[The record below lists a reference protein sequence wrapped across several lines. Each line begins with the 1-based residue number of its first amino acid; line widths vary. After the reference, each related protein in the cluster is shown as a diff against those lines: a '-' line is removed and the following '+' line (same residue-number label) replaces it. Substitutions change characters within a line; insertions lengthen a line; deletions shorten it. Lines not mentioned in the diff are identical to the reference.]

1 MSEYGHFRV
10 YLDPLGRIYLPDGSY
25 RHEIELVLT
34 GDPDRDPPSLADP
47 VLRLDADLAR
57 QLAQQL
63 LALAWHA
70 QPAWRSEVP
79 R

>member
-10 YLDPLGRIYLPDGSY
+10 YLDPLGLALLPDGS
-25 RHEIELVLT
+25 RQREIELVLSD
-34 GDPDRDPPSLADP
+34 DPDRDPPSLTDP

-63 LALAWHA
+63 LTLAWHA
-70 QPAWRSEVP
+70 QPAHRSGVP